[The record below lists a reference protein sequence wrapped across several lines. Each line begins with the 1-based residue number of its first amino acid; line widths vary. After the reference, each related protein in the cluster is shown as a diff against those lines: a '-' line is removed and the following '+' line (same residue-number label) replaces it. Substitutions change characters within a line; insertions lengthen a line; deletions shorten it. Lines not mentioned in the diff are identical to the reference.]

1 MQYVTGAL
9 TILGF
14 VTSTLVAPFAQAA
27 QSARPFQV
35 LSDPHG
41 VGNPTH
47 YTIVRGHTRVTFSH
61 PIGGQFGRAEV
72 STRENGYTRLTR
84 FTLAPDRRTY
94 RLALQLDTPFKKHF
108 SMDEKAICIDPSQ
121 PGPLSLVKILAGKT
135 DDAEL
140 IAKKREELT
149 KAKFFD
155 ASCFDPSIKEE
166 HRNAIFNAAADVLAT
181 KTQDTSPEPKY
192 LRCLEKYGFAH
203 ESGVIQAV
211 VKQSLSDT
219 KVNPRVRLS
228 CTADRKAKPGEFDD
242 ETKMI
247 TVKTTFKPNRDDY
260 ATKFFHE
267 ILHAAPLSDNT
278 PLAAIEECCTLGSQ
292 CEILATIAAERKKGE
307 LKNTIAEQL
316 SQKGSVATSE
326 VTALVGPD
334 LEAIQ
339 DLSKVSQVKDLDAQ
353 IENKTPTAQCEIQ
366 TPPVCEIQKQNAF
379 GQINTVQACS
389 PPQKT
394 SKDMCIAATGADM
407 GLIGS
412 GGDGDKIVG
421 AAQPVVA
428 QQEINQNS
436 APIQQTSPFAWAPE
450 TKQEQAPVQL
460 RLGHNQPDPSDAS
473 VLPSQPRQQRTIASI
488 APLPAPSAS
497 KQLGSSRNRADAAS
511 GRATALVDTLES
523 AARSVASVLT
533 PEKVELLKIAR
544 DDFYA
549 PKFKP
554 KSLDAQFAVISPA
567 ASAMKIADIS
577 GLQGTSF
584 ANPFAEANYEVDR
597 NTGAIKA
604 VETGKGKSGTARL
617 ARAHS
622 GESTTDGSSGTDGS
636 SSAGDSSDS
645 AGAVAKSN
653 SNARSSNDASRGP
666 NANSTH
672 DFKAMDRTSLVR
684 FMTSS
689 YRNLSTELE
698 TREFADALIRNDI
711 QVIDHENR
719 RIGSM
724 KPKTTFI
731 YRSDLGRLVQ
741 TRTTGK

>member
-1 MQYVTGAL
+1 MQHVIGAL
-9 TILGF
+9 TIVGF
-14 VTSTLVAPFAQAA
+14 LTSTLVAPFAQAA
-27 QSARPFQV
+27 QNARPFQV

-47 YTIVRGHTRVTFSH
+47 YTIVRGNSRVTFSH

-72 STRENGYTRLTR
+72 TTRESGYHRLTR
-84 FTLAPDRRTY
+84 FILAPDRKTY

-108 SMDEKAICIDPSQ
+108 SMDEKAICIDPNQ
-121 PGPLSLVKILAGKT
+121 PGPLSIVKVLAGKT
-135 DDAEL
+135 DDAES

-166 HRNAIFNAAADVLAT
+166 HRNAIFNAAADVLTT

-211 VKQSLSDT
+211 VKQSLTDT

-242 ETKMI
+242 ETRMI
-247 TVKTTFKPNRDDY
+247 TMKTTFKPNRDDY

-278 PLAAIEECCTLGSQ
+278 PLAAIEECCTMGSQ
-292 CEILATIAAERKKGE
+292 CNVLQAIAAERKKGE
-307 LKNTIAEQL
+307 LKTTIAEQF
-316 SQKGSVATSE
+316 SVKGPVVSSE
-326 VTALVGPD
+326 ISALVGTD
-334 LEAIQ
+334 LESTGN
-339 DLSKVSQVKDLDAQ
+339 LSSNGEIKAFDSLV
-353 IENKTPTAQCEIQ
+353 EHKTTASQCEIQ
-366 TPPVCEIQKQNAF
+366 TPPICEAKKVSLWEQISDAQQCRSSEQNA
-379 GQINTVQACS
+379 NA
-389 PPQKT
+389 KM
-394 SKDMCIAATGADM
+394 MCTAGFTGSVM
-407 GLIGS
+407 P
-412 GGDGDKIVG
+412 VTT
-421 AAQPVVA
+421 VVA
-428 QQEINQNS
+428 EKANAAIAERKNAEYS
-436 APIQQTSPFAWAPE
+436 APIQQTSPFSWAE
-450 TKQEQAPVQL
+450 TKQEQAPVQM
-460 RLGHNQPDPSDAS
+460 RLGHNAIDPSDAS
-473 VLPSQPRQQRTIASI
+473 VLPVQPRQQRTIASI
-488 APLPAPSAS
+488 APLPAAS
-497 KQLGSSRNRADAAS
+497 SSRQLGSSRNRADATA
-511 GRATALVDTLES
+511 GRATALVDTLEG
-523 AARSVASVLT
+523 AARTAASTLS
-533 PEKVELLKIAR
+533 PEKVELLKVDR
-544 DDFYA
+544 EQFYA

-577 GLQGTSF
+577 GVDGTSF
-584 ANPFAEANYEVDR
+584 ANPFAGSNYEVDR

-604 VETGKGKSGTARL
+604 VDSKSGKTGSDKLFAS
-617 ARAHS
+617 A
-622 GESTTDGSSGTDGS
+622 GSSGSG
-636 SSAGDSSDS
+636 SDS
-645 AGAVAKSN
+645 AHDGSAASADSASKSTATSA
-653 SNARSSNDASRGP
+653 SNATGNSRGP
-666 NANSTH
+666 SANGTH
-672 DFKAMDRTSLVR
+672 DFKAMDRGALVK

-689 YRNLSTELE
+689 YRTLSSELE
-698 TREFADALIRNDI
+698 TRDFAEALIRNDI

-741 TRTTGK
+741 TRSSGN